1 MKTSKNYNRLVELQA
16 QYPKLTYNNTGYENL
31 PENVM
36 ISHKKIIE
44 EISNILKEE
53 MPEYFVRFQN
63 FKPRR
68 DGSIAI
74 RCQVIYDHVSYF
86 QGVDYIPITDFK

>member
-1 MKTSKNYNRLVELQA
+1 MKTSKNYKRLVELQA

-53 MPEYFVRFQN
+53 MPEYFIRFQN
-63 FKPRR
+63 FTPRR

>member
-1 MKTSKNYNRLVELQA
+1 MKTSKNYKRLVELQA

-53 MPEYFVRFQN
+53 MPEYFIRFQN
-63 FKPRR
+63 FKLCS
-68 DGSIAI
+68 DGTINI
-74 RCQVIYDHVSYF
+74 R
-86 QGVDYIPITDFK
+86 

>member
-1 MKTSKNYNRLVELQA
+1 MKTSKNYKRLVELQKK
-16 QYPKLTYNNTGYENL
+16 YPELTYNNNGYDEIN
-31 PENVM
+31 EDVM
-36 ISHKKIIE
+36 TRHQKQIK
-44 EISNILKEE
+44 EISAILKEE
-53 MPEYFVRFQN
+53 LPKSFVRFQN
-63 FKPRR
+63 FTPRR